1 MTWRVIVLTIALLL
15 FGSTAASARYTS
27 ADTLGANAFAA
38 ATLAPATGLA
48 AVNAGANGITLS
60 WTHST
65 SSFEDGYNVLRGTV
79 SGGPYTQV
87 GTTGATTNT
96 YTDPVAA
103 GTYFYVV
110 QATGRGWTSANS
122 TQANGTSTIA
132 NTGFLACSANLAT
145 TTGAGDNNG
154 FQTNPAAGCTNTTTL
169 ATDTS
174 TGTGTTDVCTGATKD
189 RHQYYN
195 FGASIAAGKTIDGI
209 EIRAALSENNTTGT
223 TRVCAELSWNAGTSW
238 TAAKSVL
245 LTTTAETTFTYGG
258 AADVWGRT
266 WATTEFTNA
275 NFRLRLTNSATVT
288 NKNILLRN
296 LGLRVTYH

>member
-1 MTWRVIVLTIALLL
+1 MTWRVIALAITLTLLSCDVASAK
-15 FGSTAASARYTS
+15 FSDAASVS
-27 ADTLGANAFAA
+27 SNSLSA
-38 ATLAPATGLA
+38 ATLAPPTGLSTA
-48 AVNAGANGITLS
+48 SAGANGVTIN
-60 WTHST
+60 WTGSA

-87 GTTGATTNT
+87 GTTGGALT

-103 GTYFYVV
+103 GTYYYVV

-122 TQANGTSTIA
+122 SQVTGTSTIA
-132 NTGFLACSANLAT
+132 NTGFLLCSANAAT

-154 FQTNPAAGCTNTTTL
+154 FQTNPASGCTNTSTL

-174 TGTGTTDVCTGATKD
+174 TGTGITDTCTGTTKD

-195 FGASIAAGKTIDGI
+195 FGASIAAGKTVDGI
-209 EIRAALSENNTTGT
+209 EIRAALSQNNTTGT

-238 TAAKSVL
+238 TASQSVL
-245 LTTTAETTFTYGG
+245 LTATAENTFTFG
-258 AADVWGRT
+258 AANNLWGRT
-266 WATTEFTNA
+266 WATSDFTNA
-275 NFRLRLTNSATVT
+275 NFRLRITNSATVT
-288 NKNILLRN
+288 TKNIMLRN